1 MPHLLLQDHPDEQE
15 LTRDHR
21 FVAMNRSRY
30 NNGPDVTRSWVRNWA
45 MGAHTGT
52 DHWTGAEDL
61 VAKRRSGEVDGVCPV
76 YLTRHNFRPNLFLP

>member
-21 FVAMNRSRY
+21 FVAMNRSR
-30 NNGPDVTRSWVRNWA
+30 PDVTRSWVRNWA

-52 DHWTGAEDL
+52 DHWTGAED
-61 VAKRRSGEVDGVCPV
+61 
-76 YLTRHNFRPNLFLP
+76 